1 MEVIGLKI
9 TMAGIENS
17 AVGPDSGFKGAKG
30 VRLSGQKLLEKGQ
43 TESQSTA
50 KTHKEG
56 HGPETKDPD
65 L

>member
-1 MEVIGLKI
+1 
-9 TMAGIENS
+9 MAGIENS
-17 AVGPDSGFKGAKG
+17 AVGPDSGFKRAQGE
-30 VRLSGQKLLEKGQ
+30 RPSGQKLLEKGQ